1 MKKLAVVVLAA
12 LSLIA
17 CSSVEST
24 SGPREMPSPE
34 RITEMYESLPDKYKV
49 PGLEPLARV
58 TEFNING
65 WTSIDRRSLIIEA
78 GASRRYLVVLRN
90 NSSELRFA
98 KSIVVDRDSSVIR
111 VGFDR
116 IFVVGDTIRMPY
128 YIQAMFE
135 LDGREGA
142 NAARE
147 YIRNYDDN
155 QVEEDAES
163 PEAES

>member
-1 MKKLAVVVLAA
+1 MRRIAVAVVVA

-24 SGPREMPSPE
+24 TGPREMPSPE
-34 RITEMYESLPDKYKV
+34 RVLEMYEALPDKYKV
-49 PGLEPLARV
+49 PGLEPLDRV

-142 NAARE
+142 NAARD
-147 YIRNYDDN
+147 YIRNYDEN
-155 QVEEDAES
+155 PVEEDAES
-163 PEAES
+163 VEAES